1 MPLDPRR
8 IPNAA
13 QSALA
18 KQRAVEQRLA
28 RVERGAIS
36 SAYAAHASTHAT
48 DGSDPLTPGMIGSY
62 TKAEV
67 DQLIANIPTPQ
78 ATSRAYG
85 FFMGGS

>member
-8 IPNAA
+8 IPSADQA
-13 QSALA
+13 ALA

-28 RVERGAIS
+28 RVERGSIS
-36 SAYAAHASTHAT
+36 AAYAAHASTHAT

-67 DQLIANIPTPQ
+67 NALLANMPAPQ
-78 ATSRAYG
+78 TQSRAFG